1 MYTRRLRGIEKLKS
15 FNIEKEDFVIYG
27 SAPMVLRGLKKKN
40 DDLDIL
46 VKDNVWEKLKSEY
59 PNNING
65 DYIDIDELSFTHT
78 DKDFLGDI
86 DEVMKKTDIVDG
98 FHILSLLQTKEW
110 KEKVG
115 SEKHLNDA
123 KVIDEYLNKLES
135 KF

>member
-1 MYTRRLRGIEKLKS
+1 
-15 FNIEKEDFVIYG
+15 
-27 SAPMVLRGLKKKN
+27 MVLRGLKKKN